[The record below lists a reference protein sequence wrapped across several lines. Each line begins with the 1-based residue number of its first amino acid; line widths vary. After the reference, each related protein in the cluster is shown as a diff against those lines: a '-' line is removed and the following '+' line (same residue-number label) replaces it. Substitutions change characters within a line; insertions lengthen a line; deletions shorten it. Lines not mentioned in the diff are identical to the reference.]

1 MRSAPFTSIEDDSDL
16 MYRQYIDAGL
26 RVIPLNKIIKTNSE
40 LVCGC
45 ANQECKAVG
54 KHPVAIG
61 WGNTPFWDDEQI
73 EFMRTFKGELYPAF
87 GALIDNGVLV
97 VDIDERNGGAE
108 SLERLESKLGLKLSA
123 IAGFSVQSGS
133 GGKSAHYYF
142 RQSGEAKRLRQSLN
156 DYPGIDFKS
165 SGFVVG
171 CGSPHAS
178 GNDYEKLKGWPED
191 IAEPPLKLIEMLAQS
206 ERLNVVVDG
215 VTRDIDVSDLAA
227 VVSFIDPSKLKY
239 EEWIYS
245 GMAIHYETGGS
256 DGGLKIWD
264 DMSQKDYERYKEGEC
279 DKRWHGF
286 GKTADPIK
294 YGTLS
299 AIASR
304 FGFVEPV
311 TFDASAFEAVEKGK
325 ETETAEKLGI
335 VLAAEG
341 VKPWD
346 MPGFAGQLYKWIDG
360 QCRYPRAS
368 IAAGATLY
376 ALSCIGGMR
385 HEDDRDGMPLNMM
398 VFNVAG
404 TGTGKDAIN
413 QAVTDLFSRIGI
425 VSAMHGKIKSEQEI
439 YRNLLRNQGAFYNI
453 DEMGI
458 FLEKLSQAAKGG
470 GASYLTAVIGAI
482 MEIYTK
488 ANGILAVTG
497 DLKEEIKEALLAGL
511 AKINASID
519 KGRTTEEKAAPAIE
533 MLKQELKDADEGIVN
548 PFLALLGT
556 TTPETFDNSMTE
568 ENAKNGFIARALIL
582 REQENNPRWKPGF
595 KPASMDMMTLS
606 RLNILYWGGNTHG
619 CSERVCFIGDK
630 KKKITTNSEAD
641 HALNEVYEYFWLQG
655 ESHKNR
661 TGLEGITRRG
671 WEMCSKISLI
681 LAMADGG
688 VRTLDHV
695 AYGFSLAKSD
705 VALKIE
711 YAYSANEEAQDSV
724 AVRLLSR
731 LSFDEALTRGQAN
744 RILRSN
750 TKGTQELIDALV
762 RTGHLRKYAD
772 KDASGK
778 DVEMI
783 MRLK

>member
-1 MRSAPFTSIEDDSDL
+1 MRHHEFTTMEDEEEL
-16 MYRQYIDAGL
+16 MYRQYMLAGI
-26 RVIPLNKIIKTNSE
+26 RVIPLHKMVKTNDSI
-40 LVCGC
+40 VCAC
-45 ANQECKAVG
+45 DNPECDQPG
-54 KHPVAIG
+54 KHPVANG
-61 WGNTPFWDDEQI
+61 WQKVPFWDDEQI
-73 EFMRTFKGELYPAF
+73 EFMRSFKGELYPAF
-87 GALIDNGVLV
+87 GALIDNGLLV

-108 SLERLESKLGLKLSA
+108 SLDRIEAKLGLKLKEVS
-123 IAGFSVQSGS
+123 GFSVQSGS

-142 RQSGEAKRLRQSLN
+142 RQAGEPKRLRQSLN

-178 GNDYEKLKGWPED
+178 GNEYEKLKGWPED
-191 IAEPPLKLIEMLAQS
+191 IGEPPAELIEMLGQS

-215 VTRDIDVSDLAA
+215 VTRDIELDELRE
-227 VVSFIDPSKLKY
+227 VVSYIDPSKLSY

-245 GMAIHYETGGS
+245 GMAIHFETSGS
-256 DGGLKIWD
+256 DEGLSIWD
-264 DMSQKDYERYKEGEC
+264 AMSQKDADRYNDGEC
-279 DKRWHGF
+279 DRRWHGF
-286 GKTADPIK
+286 GKSPDPVK
-294 YGTLS
+294 YGTLV
-299 AIASR
+299 AMARR
-304 FGFVEPV
+304 FGYVEPV
-311 TFDASAFEAVEKGK
+311 TFDAAEFEAVEEGK
-325 ETETAEKLGI
+325 ETETAEALGVVKLS
-335 VLAAEG
+335 EG
-341 VKPWD
+341 LRPWD

-385 HEDDRDGMPLNMM
+385 HEDERDRMALNMM
-398 VFNVAG
+398 IFNVAG

-458 FLEKLSQAAKGG
+458 FLDKLSQAAKGG
-470 GASYLTAVIGAI
+470 GATYLTAVIGAL

-497 DLKEEIKEALLAGL
+497 DLKEEIKESLLAGL

-519 KGRTTEEKAAPAIE
+519 KGRITEEKAAPQIE
-533 MLKQELKDADEGIVN
+533 ALKKELQDADEGIKE
-548 PFLALLGT
+548 PFLALMGT
-556 TTPETFDNSMTE
+556 TTPETFDGSMTE

-595 KPASMDMMTLS
+595 KPAEMGMMMLS

-619 CSERVCFIGDK
+619 SIERVGFMGDK
-630 KKKITTNSEAD
+630 KKKITTNAEAD

-655 ESHKNR
+655 ESHKNK

-695 AYGFSLAKSD
+695 AYGFALAKAD

-711 YAYSANEEAQDSV
+711 YAYSANEEAQDAA

-731 LSFDEALTRGQAN
+731 LSFDEAMTRGQVN

-750 TKGTQELIDALV
+750 TKGTQALVDALV
-762 RTGHLRKYAD
+762 KTGHIRKYTE
-772 KDASGK
+772 KDATGK
-778 DVEMI
+778 NVEMLA
-783 MRLK
+783 RLK